1 MLFAYSDDGVKI
13 FPFAHCGFAK
23 LMTIILGKE
32 GDNMNNFN
40 FSSFL
45 NFDKMLTPTIIK
57 IVFWIGAGLSVL
69 MGLLMIIQGAGAYY
83 GGGASIFMGLLT
95 IVIGPFVVRIYCEL
109 LIIFF
114 KMNETLHEV
123 KNLLAHQNKPVDNE
137 ENKN

>member
-1 MLFAYSDDGVKI
+1 
-13 FPFAHCGFAK
+13 
-23 LMTIILGKE
+23 
-32 GDNMNNFN
+32 MNNFN
-40 FSSFL
+40 MKNFVH
-45 NFDKMLTPTIIK
+45 FDKMLTPAIIK

-69 MGLLMIIQGAGAYY
+69 MGLIMIIQGAGAYY

-114 KMNETLHEV
+114 KMNETLQDV
-123 KNLLAHQNKPVDNE
+123 KTLLAKQNKPVNND

>member
-1 MLFAYSDDGVKI
+1 
-13 FPFAHCGFAK
+13 
-23 LMTIILGKE
+23 
-32 GDNMNNFN
+32 MNNFN

-123 KNLLAHQNKPVDNE
+123 KNLLAKQNKPVNND

>member
-1 MLFAYSDDGVKI
+1 MLPAYSDHGVKI
-13 FPFAHCGFAK
+13 FPFAHCGFPT
-23 LMTIILGKE
+23 LVITIIE
-32 GDNMNNFN
+32 ERRRNHMNN
-40 FSSFL
+40 FL

-114 KMNETLHEV
+114 KMNETRS
-123 KNLLAHQNKPVDNE
+123 E
-137 ENKN
+137 ERRVGKEWRDMRQTR

>member
-1 MLFAYSDDGVKI
+1 
-13 FPFAHCGFAK
+13 
-23 LMTIILGKE
+23 
-32 GDNMNNFN
+32 MNN
-40 FSSFL
+40 FL

-114 KMNETLHEV
+114 KMNETLQDV
-123 KNLLAHQNKPVDNE
+123 KDLLANQNKPVNNG